1 MITVTLRQT
10 IPSGSHNAPYS
21 SELGSHWPEGQR
33 FKLPPKRR
41 QQELRRFYHVKEGNT
56 VVEQIGGEEV
66 LVSLPSKRFPEL
78 FGIEVGEPT

>member
-1 MITVTLRQT
+1 MKAPKNLFFFVPVTVN
-10 IPSGSHNAPYS
+10 P
-21 SELGSHWPEGQR
+21 PEGSAAGQK

-78 FGIEVGEPT
+78 FGIEVA